1 MILKPN
7 THNLGG
13 FAVRRSLP
21 HAGRKMVG
29 PWIFFDHFGPTDFTA
44 GQGIDVRPHPHIG
57 LATVTYL
64 ISGEIL
70 HRDSLGS
77 VQTIQP
83 GAINLMVAGRGI
95 AHSERTGPELRAA
108 GHTLHGLQLWL
119 ALPDDLQECEP
130 AFYHHAADSIPAR
143 HGDGVS
149 IRVMIGEAFGL
160 LSPVKQFASSLY
172 AEVKLEAGAGLQLPA
187 ISEIA
192 VYVVSGTVT
201 LQDEKLERHQMSV
214 IDNPSSESVAAEKKS
229 HVVII
234 GGAPVGERFI
244 WWNFVSNDRQRIE
257 QAKQQWQRREFE
269 PVPEETEFIPLPDR

>member
-1 MILKPN
+1 
-7 THNLGG
+7 
-13 FAVRRSLP
+13 
-21 HAGRKMVG
+21 MVG

-77 VQTIQP
+77 VQPIQP

-95 AHSERTGPELRAA
+95 VHSERTGPELRAA

-130 AFYHHAADSIPAR
+130 AFYHHVADSIPAR
-143 HGDGVS
+143 YEDGVS

-160 LSPVKQFASSLY
+160 LSPVKRFASSLY
-172 AEVKLEAGAGLQLPA
+172 AEVKLKAGASLQLPA
-187 ISEIA
+187 IPEIA

-201 LQDEKLERHQMSV
+201 LKDEKLERHQMSV
-214 IDNPSSESVAAEKKS
+214 IDNPSSGLLAAVNDS
-229 HVVII
+229 HIIVI
-234 GGAPVGERFI
+234 GGVPVGERFI
-244 WWNFVSNDRQRIE
+244 WWNFVSNNRQRIQ
-257 QAKQQWQRREFE
+257 QAKQQWQRQEFE
-269 PVPEETEFIPLPDR
+269 PVPEETEFIPLPDS